1 MTDPTPET
9 LLSDARP
16 TGQNR
21 RGFFRLA
28 GAAVAASGAGLALAS
43 PANRRLTEKEKLNRI
58 AVNSYP
64 LRYLFNSREK
74 EDTTDEKNAQMIK
87 KYGQITALDYPQF
100 AKDTF
105 PGLYQ
110 MDIWSSLFGDA
121 SDSSMYEKQTITWNG
136 KSFDI
141 EEFNP
146 AAPSSKK
153 WLDRLAAKLV
163 STGTK
168 IHHISNNAPR
178 DICHL
183 DAAKRRAGIEVAK
196 KWLDGAA
203 VLGAKTMR
211 VNTGGP
217 RLIPGATTNKSGYP
231 RNDELAQYITNA
243 IESFKEMA
251 DYGGKVG
258 VKVTIE
264 NHWGLSANPSNVRA
278 ILEEVNHPFC
288 EASPDFCN
296 WEHEYML
303 YHGLAE
309 LAPYAHTTVHAK
321 YWDRWKVNDIQ
332 RSTRVML
339 DNGFQGVFALE
350 YEDGP
355 WDGVEG
361 ARHILKEVL
370 AAL

>member
-1 MTDPTPET
+1 MQSMMPSHDAPTP
-9 LLSDARP
+9 
-16 TGQNR
+16 TGSAQGR
-21 RGFFRLA
+21 RSFLKLA
-28 GAAVAASGAGLALAS
+28 GLTAASAGVEVAS
-43 PANRRLTEKEKLNRI
+43 AAPANRRLTEKEKLARI
-58 AVNSYP
+58 AANSYP
-64 LRYLFNSREK
+64 LRFLFPTRGASGRANPK
-74 EDTTDEKNAQMIK
+74 ADEMKK
-87 KYGQITALDYPQF
+87 KYGAITALDYPQF
-100 AKDTF
+100 TKDTF

-110 MDIWSSLFGDA
+110 MDIWSSLFGDMA
-121 SDSSMYEKQTITWNG
+121 DDSMFEKQQLAVNG
-136 KSFDI
+136 TMREIS
-141 EEFNP
+141 EFNP
-146 AAPSSKK
+146 AAPNSKK
-153 WLDRLAAKLV
+153 WLDKLASKLA
-163 STGTK
+163 STGTRM
-168 IHHISNNAPR
+168 HHISNNAPR
-178 DICHL
+178 DICDL
-183 DAAKRRAGIEVAK
+183 DPEKRKAGIAVAK

-203 VLGAKTMR
+203 IIGAKSMR

-217 RLIPGATTNKSGYP
+217 RLMPGATVAAGSYP
-231 RNDELAQYITNA
+231 KNDEITVYLSNA

-251 DYGGKVG
+251 DHGAKTG

-264 NHWGLSANPSNVRA
+264 NHWGLSANPSNVRV

-332 RSTRVML
+332 RSTRVMI
-339 DNGFQGVFALE
+339 DNGFMGVFALE

-361 ARHILKEVL
+361 ARYLLKEVM

>member
-1 MTDPTPET
+1 MTDGHNESVSSRTAP
-9 LLSDARP
+9 S
-16 TGQNR
+16 GQHR
-21 RGFFRLA
+21 RDFFRLA
-28 GAAVAASGAGLALAS
+28 GAAAAVAAAPLALAHPGS
-43 PANRRLTEKEKLNRI
+43 RRLTEQEKYARI
-58 AVNSYP
+58 AANSYP
-64 LRYLFNSREK
+64 LRYLFKTRGPGDRADS
-74 EDTTDEKNAQMIK
+74 KNAAMKK
-87 KYGQITALDYPQF
+87 KYGEITALDYPQF
-100 AKDTF
+100 TKDTF

-110 MDIWSSLFGDA
+110 MDIWSSLFGDPA
-121 SDSSMYEKQTITWNG
+121 DETMYEKMSLTFNGRTREIT
-136 KSFDI
+136 
-141 EEFNP
+141 EFNP
-146 AAPSSKK
+146 ASASGRK
-153 WLDRLAAKLV
+153 WLDKLAAKCAA
-163 STGTK
+163 TGTR

-178 DICHL
+178 DICDL
-183 DAAKRRAGIEVAK
+183 DAEKRKAGIAVAK

-203 VLGAKTMR
+203 VIGAKTMR

-217 RLIPGATTNKSGYP
+217 RMVPGPSADPSSYP
-231 RNDELAQYITNA
+231 KNDELTVYISNA
-243 IESFKEMA
+243 IESFKQMA
-251 DYGGKVG
+251 EHGEKVG

-309 LAPYAHTTVHAK
+309 LAPYARTTVHAK
-321 YWDRWKVNDIQ
+321 YWDRWKVNDVQ
-332 RSTRVML
+332 RSVRIMI
-339 DNGFQGVFALE
+339 NSGFMGVFALE

-361 ARHILKEVL
+361 ERYLLKEVL

>member
-1 MTDPTPET
+1 MTDHNQEI
-9 LLSDARP
+9 LSNDARP
-16 TGQNR
+16 SGTDR

-28 GAAVAASGAGLALAS
+28 GAAAVVSGAGLAMAA
-43 PANRRLTEKEKLNRI
+43 PANRRLTEKEKFMRL
-58 AVNSYP
+58 AANSYP
-64 LRYLFNSREK
+64 LRFLFKSQD
-74 EDTTDEKNAQMIK
+74 EDDAADPKTAQMKK
-87 KYGQITALDYPQF
+87 KYGTITALDYPQF
-100 AKDTF
+100 VKDTF

-110 MDIWSSLFGDA
+110 LDLWSSLFGDRA
-121 SDSSMYEKQTITWNG
+121 DESMFEKQTISYNG
-136 KSFDI
+136 REHVI
-141 EEFNP
+141 REFNP
-146 AAPSSKK
+146 AAPSARK
-153 WLDRLAAKLV
+153 WLDQFASKLAA
-163 STGTK
+163 TGTRL
-168 IHHISNNAPR
+168 HHISNNAPR

-183 DAAKRRAGIEVAK
+183 DIEKRKAGIAVAK

-203 VLGAKTMR
+203 IVGAKTMR

-217 RLIPGATTNKSGYP
+217 RIVPSATTNQSGYP
-231 RNDELAQYITNA
+231 RNEELAQYITNA
-243 IESFKEMA
+243 VESFKEMA
-251 DYGGKVG
+251 DHGAKAG

-332 RSTRVML
+332 RSTRVMIE
-339 DNGFQGVFALE
+339 NGFKGVFALE
-350 YEDGP
+350 YENGP

-361 ARHILKEVL
+361 ERYLLKEVM